1 MKTRTIVI
9 YSSSQ
14 KISREVEGFVT
25 EAQNREGGAGK
36 VFRVHDGEDFRV
48 KVEVYHPYLVF
59 VETNCWYELTSYKLA
74 QYRVKYRRMMICV
87 FTYDRLTP
95 AQAAGLMRSG
105 VDSFLDMRNDD
116 GVTRAGVALIIRG
129 DMYRPE
135 WVSEAEDED
144 CEGPEDNSGLTP
156 KEREVLRL
164 VGMGNG
170 DREIALK
177 TGVSEERAR
186 NCVSALRKK
195 LGVSRTGA
203 LQVLAIKA
211 GLVRFEEL
219 VNPGINLKGLDRK

>member
-14 KISREVEGFVT
+14 KISREVEGFVQ
-25 EAQNREGGAGK
+25 EAQDREGGAGK
-36 VFRVHDGEDFRV
+36 VFRVHDEEDFRV

-59 VETNCWYELTSYKLA
+59 VETNCWYELTSYQLA
-74 QYRVKYRRMMICV
+74 RYRVKYRRMTICV

-95 AQAAGLMRSG
+95 AQAAGLMSNG
-105 VDSFLDMRNDD
+105 ADSFLDLRDDD
-116 GVTRAGVALIIRG
+116 GVTRRGVALVIRG
-129 DMYRPE
+129 DVYMSE
-135 WVSEAEDED
+135 WVGKAGKDY
-144 CEGPEDNSGLTP
+144 EGPEDNPGLTR

-170 DREIALK
+170 DQEIALK
-177 TGVSEERAR
+177 RGVSYGRAR
-186 NCVSALRKK
+186 NILTVLRKK
-195 LGVSRTGA
+195 LGVTRTGT

-219 VNPGINLKGLDRK
+219 VNPGIDLKGLGKR